1 MKTSAFL
8 LASAAALA
16 LGACGGTADETPTDG
31 ETDVTVIEE
40 NDAAPAATETTVVRE
55 VDADD
60 PDSVTVSDDGVS
72 VDVDSDNT
80 RVRADEDGASV
91 TVSE

>member
-1 MKTSAFL
+1 MKTLAFL
-8 LASAAALA
+8 FTGAAALA
-16 LGACGGTADETPTDG
+16 LSACGGTEETPTDG

-40 NDAAPAATETTVVRE
+40 NDAVPVATETVE
-55 VDADD
+55 VDSDD
-60 PDSVTVSDDGVS
+60 PDSVTVSEDGVS